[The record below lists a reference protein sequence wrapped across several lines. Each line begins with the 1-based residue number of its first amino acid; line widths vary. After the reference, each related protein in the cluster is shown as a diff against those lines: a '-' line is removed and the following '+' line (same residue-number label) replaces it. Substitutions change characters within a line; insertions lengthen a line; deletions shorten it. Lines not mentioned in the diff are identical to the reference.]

1 MVEFGLK
8 MRHIRPIGLDIG
20 NSSIKMIQ
28 LAVTGDRISVAAADR
43 VRIEESLYD
52 NPEGRRNFI
61 VSAIK
66 NMLSNG
72 NFSGTKVNVCLQSD
86 DLKITSFRLN
96 SLEEDDLDNVL
107 SREAKKH
114 FGLDAD
120 TDTVDYL
127 LAGSVRQ
134 GYEVKK
140 ELILFA
146 AEQNVINEHIK
157 IVEEAGLRPVSI
169 DITPCALFRCFMRYL
184 RRQEDKEETIV
195 FVDIGSKSTT
205 VVFGRGGEINFVKQ
219 IPTGAEKFD
228 RHVAARAGISFEE
241 ASHLRQRLQ
250 KEKKA
255 DTHKADMNS
264 PGQGSG
270 AEVLDASTRQMIIDA
285 INSVS
290 EDLAKE
296 LSLCFRYYTVT
307 FRGRKVNRAFV
318 GGGGAYE
325 SVLLNVLKRQLP
337 VEIEVAQPLRGID
350 VSEMACKDGELLCE
364 WVIATGLGLKGL
376 SSEDFDSRSEVYERN

>member
-20 NSSIKMIQ
+20 NSSIKMMQ

-43 VRIEESLYD
+43 VRIEASLYED
-52 NPEGRRNFI
+52 PEGRRDFI

-66 NMLSNG
+66 EMLSNG
-72 NFSGTKVNVCLQSD
+72 KFRGTKVNVCLQSN
-86 DLKITSFRLN
+86 DLKFTSFRLN
-96 SLEEDDLDNVL
+96 SLEEEDLDSVL

-134 GYEVKK
+134 GDEVKK

-146 AEQNVINEHIK
+146 VEKDVINEHTR

-195 FVDIGSKSTT
+195 FVDIGSKLTT
-205 VVFGRGGEINFVKQ
+205 VVFGRGREINFVKQ

-228 RHVAARAGISFEE
+228 REVAARAGISIEE
-241 ASHLRQRLQ
+241 ASRLRQRLQ

-255 DTHKADMNS
+255 DIHKVNINS
-264 PGQGSG
+264 PEDGKGV
-270 AEVLDASTRQMIIDA
+270 EILDASTRQTIIDA
-285 INSVS
+285 INIVS

-296 LSLCFRYYTVT
+296 ISLCFRYYTVT
-307 FRGRKVNRAFV
+307 FRGKQVNRALI

-350 VSEMACKDGELLCE
+350 VSEMACKDGELFCE

-376 SSEDFDSRSEVYERN
+376 NSENLDSVSELYERN